1 MCTASNQDSFRHRR
15 LGAMASLVTIA
26 ALAALIFVP
35 SAAAAQ
41 VYPVNGV
48 FSAIDAEYPDRNGA
62 CMALKAFGIEAVSK
76 QAVPELIIFS
86 NDRRHAVKGETQSE
100 RKIKSVKKANGG
112 FRITELVSGSPR
124 RLGWRKKITYFL
136 RVLDPMTIEIWN
148 GKNLTQYAKCE
159 PRRPPVS

>member
-1 MCTASNQDSFRHRR
+1 MCTASNRDNVRHCRP
-15 LGAMASLVTIA
+15 GAMASLVTIA
-26 ALAALIFVP
+26 ALIVVP
-35 SAAAAQ
+35 SGAAAQ

-48 FSAIDAEYPDRNGA
+48 FSALDAEYPDRNGA

-86 NDRRHAVKGETQSE
+86 NDKRHAVKGETQTE

-112 FRITELVSGSPR
+112 FRVTELVSGSPR
-124 RLGWRKKITYFL
+124 LLGWRKKITYFL
-136 RVLDPMTIEIWN
+136 RILDPLTIEIWD
-148 GKNLTQYAKCE
+148 GKNLTQYAKCA

>member
-1 MCTASNQDSFRHRR
+1 
-15 LGAMASLVTIA
+15 
-26 ALAALIFVP
+26 
-35 SAAAAQ
+35 
-41 VYPVNGV
+41 
-48 FSAIDAEYPDRNGA
+48 
-62 CMALKAFGIEAVSK
+62 MALKAFGIEAVSK

>member
-1 MCTASNQDSFRHRR
+1 MCTASNQDNVRHCR

-26 ALAALIFVP
+26 ALVFVP

-86 NDRRHAVKGETQSE
+86 NDKRHAVKGETQTE
-100 RKIKSVKKANGG
+100 RKIKSVKKANGD
-112 FRITELVSGSPR
+112 FRITELVSRSPR
-124 RLGWRKKITYFL
+124 LLGWRKKITYFL
-136 RVLDPMTIEIWN
+136 RILDPLTIEIWD
-148 GKNLTQYAKCE
+148 GKNLTQYAKCG